1 VLRAIDQNGNWHRG
15 TVMAVQA
22 TESEENPCCS
32 WCHLPKDRVAFLV
45 ASPTDY
51 PRVYICDECIE
62 VCHSVLSKRRS
73 ESQKT
78 LRSATSKGEISP
90 ENRSELLS
98 RLALIK
104 REIEA
109 LEKLGK

>member
-1 VLRAIDQNGNWHRG
+1 MEAH
-15 TVMAVQA
+15 A
-22 TESEENPCCS
+22 TELEGTPRCS
-32 WCHLPKDRVAFLV
+32 WCHLHQDRVAFLV
-45 ASPTDY
+45 ASPTDH

-62 VCHSVLSKRRS
+62 VCHLVLEKRRS
-73 ESQKT
+73 EFQET
-78 LRSATSKGEISP
+78 PRSATCKGKISP
-90 ENRSELLS
+90 EDRSELLS

>member
-1 VLRAIDQNGNWHRG
+1 
-15 TVMAVQA
+15 MAGHA
-22 TESEENPCCS
+22 TEYEENPYCS

-45 ASPTDY
+45 ASPTDH

-62 VCHSVLSKRRS
+62 VCHSVLETRRG
-73 ESQKT
+73 EPD
-78 LRSATSKGEISP
+78 SKGEISS